1 MTEDPVL
8 LNDWHP
14 VVTVAE
20 LEETPVIGTRLLDED
35 IVVWR
40 AGDQVHAWRDS
51 CVHRGTKLSLGK
63 IIDDACIQCPYHGW
77 VYDSEGQCIRIPA
90 IPDHTPPTQARIK
103 TFEVREAYELVWVCM
118 GKPANEIPPFP
129 EWDKPD
135 FRKLLCGPHP
145 VQTSG
150 PRIIENFLDVAH
162 FPYVHENVLGTQEHT
177 EVIDYEVTT
186 GATGVVATNV
196 KFFQPDPYGTGVGDT
211 VEYSYHAARPLTAYL
226 LKESEG
232 PQFSV
237 VLFIT
242 PHTPIESTAWM
253 WMTMNYGHDIA
264 EQELIDWQNNIF
276 FQDRPIVESQRP
288 KCLPLDPGAEMSMRP
303 DKIAVSY
310 RRWLAELGMTFG
322 VEG

>member
-1 MTEDPVL
+1 MHGSDKKGNPQNVAVVARGNDFSVGREKLRLMTEDPVL

-150 PRIIENFLDVAH
+150 PRIIENFSMSH
-162 FPYVHENVLGTQEHT
+162 TSRTFTKTSLGTQEHT

-196 KFFQPDPYGTGVGDT
+196 KFFQTGSLWNRRRGHGRVQLSRSTTTDRLSIEGIRRPAIFRCFCL
-211 VEYSYHAARPLTAYL
+211 SLPILRSKARP
-226 LKESEG
+226 G
-232 PQFSV
+232 C
-237 VLFIT
+237 
-242 PHTPIESTAWM
+242 
-253 WMTMNYGHDIA
+253 G
-264 EQELIDWQNNIF
+264 
-276 FQDRPIVESQRP
+276 
-288 KCLPLDPGAEMSMRP
+288 
-303 DKIAVSY
+303 
-310 RRWLAELGMTFG
+310 
-322 VEG
+322 